1 MGRTSY
7 EAVVDSPNAAA
18 AAASTRRGYAAI
30 PAEGDVESR
39 QPAAVPAAAVPAAAA
54 AGVAPNGSGTPR
66 AADAFLVKVLD
77 VRGATYEVT
86 ASPGDTIVTLKKRLA
101 VVSSVEV
108 ERQRVIH
115 MGRVLSDADTLAS
128 AKVQP
133 GTVLHLFQ
141 RPKSA
146 MQSVNVLVQGQPNSS
161 SSSSST
167 TAAGAAASSSSNGV
181 PVLPDLI
188 VQAGNGLTAN
198 PLYGHEAWSLERAR
212 RSMRLLA
219 SCLFLIS
226 TMQVTDDTVAS
237 DTSLLSYT
245 ARCRSNTM
253 RKSKPIGKHRI
264 VV

>member
-18 AAASTRRGYAAI
+18 AASTRRGYAAI
-30 PAEGDVESR
+30 PAEGEVEVI
-39 QPAAVPAAAVPAAAA
+39 ANTAAAAVAAP
-54 AGVAPNGSGTPR
+54 PNGAGTPR

-101 VVSSVEV
+101 VVSSVSV
-108 ERQRVIH
+108 ELQRIIH
-115 MGRVLSDADTLAS
+115 MGRVLSDADTLTS

-146 MQSVNVLVQGQPNSS
+146 LQSVNVHVQGQPNST
-161 SSSSST
+161 T
-167 TAAGAAASSSSNGV
+167 TAAGAAASSSSSGV

-226 TMQVTDDTVAS
+226 TMQVTHHTNTLS
-237 DTSLLSYT
+237 CLLSYAVAVAAV
-245 ARCRSNTM
+245 ARSAHTSLRFVES
-253 RKSKPIGKHRI
+253 
-264 VV
+264 

>member
-18 AAASTRRGYAAI
+18 AASTRRGYAAI
-30 PAEGDVESR
+30 PAKGDVEAR
-39 QPAAVPAAAVPAAAA
+39 PPAAVPPVVAAAPAVAA
-54 AGVAPNGSGTPR
+54 PPTSSGTPR
-66 AADAFLVKVLD
+66 AADAFLVKILD

-101 VVSSVEV
+101 VVSSVSV
-108 ERQRVIH
+108 ELQRIIH
-115 MGRVLSDADTLAS
+115 MGRVLSDADTLTS

-146 MQSVNVLVQGQPNSS
+146 MQSVNVHVQGQPNS
-161 SSSSST
+161 T
-167 TAAGAAASSSSNGV
+167 TTAAAAGAAASSSSSGV

-198 PLYGHEAWSLERAR
+198 PLYGHDAWSLERAR

-226 TMQVTDDTVAS
+226 TMQVQHPTNTLLSLPSYAVAVVALVRS
-237 DTSLLSYT
+237 THTSLRFVES
-245 ARCRSNTM
+245 
-253 RKSKPIGKHRI
+253 
-264 VV
+264 

>member
-1 MGRTSY
+1 MGRTTSY

-30 PAEGDVESR
+30 PADGDVESR
-39 QPAAVPAAAVPAAAA
+39 PPAAVPAAAAPAVPPSSSA
-54 AGVAPNGSGTPR
+54 GTPK

-86 ASPGDTIVTLKKRLA
+86 ASPSDTIVTLKKRLA

-115 MGRVLSDADTLAS
+115 MGRVLSDADTLTS

-141 RPKSA
+141 RPKMA
-146 MQSVNVLVQGQPNSS
+146 MQAVNVHVQGQPNSS

-167 TAAGAAASSSSNGV
+167 TAAAASSTNSGV
-181 PVLPDLI
+181 PVLPDLV

-226 TMQVTDDTVAS
+226 TMQVTT
-237 DTSLLSYT
+237 LFNEHKT
-245 ARCRSNTM
+245 ALALCCCSSSM
-253 RKSKPIGKHRI
+253 
-264 VV
+264 